1 MAMSSKQEGDGDDG
15 VMSDINVTPL
25 VDVML
30 VLLIIFL
37 ITVPVVKQAR
47 HVDLPTISN
56 IETRSKPENVVLT
69 IEESGVVSLEGHEFA
84 GIAELK
90 EYIRSRAVEVP
101 QPEVHIKADRETRY
115 ANVGRVL
122 VAIQQSGMV
131 KVRFITLPAI
141 PGA

>member
-1 MAMSSKQEGDGDDG
+1 MATNIKQEGDGDEDQ

-37 ITVPVVKQAR
+37 ITIPVVKLAQP
-47 HVDLPTISN
+47 VNLPRVNN

-69 IEESGVVSLEGHEFA
+69 IIESGDIWLEGRRFT
-84 GIAELK
+84 GTPELR
-90 EYIRSRAVEVP
+90 EYIRSRATEVP
-101 QPEVHIKADRETRY
+101 QPEVHIKADKETRY

-122 VAIQQSGMV
+122 VAIQRGGMV
-131 KVRFITLPAI
+131 KVRFITEPQAN
-141 PGA
+141 

>member
-1 MAMSSKQEGDGDDG
+1 MAMSTKQEDDDG

-37 ITVPVVKQAR
+37 ITVPVVKQAKP
-47 HVDLPTISN
+47 VTLPTISN
-56 IETRSKPENVVLT
+56 IETRSKPEFVILT
-69 IEESGVVSLEGHEFA
+69 IEESGAVSLEGHEFA
-84 GIAELK
+84 GVAELK
-90 EYIRSRAVEVP
+90 EYIKTRAVEVP
-101 QPEVHIKADRETRY
+101 QPEVHIKADRETQY

-131 KVRFITLPAI
+131 KVRFITI
-141 PGA
+141 PTTPGT